1 LGDKKTAFTALYWTP
16 DGKSLVAANEK
27 GAAFVYTDLQKH
39 TGAQRSDAAKER
51 KLAPASSMLMSLVIT
66 SDSKTVYAGDFSG
79 TVHVWEAASGKATAQ
94 IKP

>member
-1 LGDKKTAFTALYWTP
+1 LDWTP

-27 GAAFVYTDLQKH
+27 GAVFVYSELQKH

-51 KLAPASSMLMSLVIT
+51 KLAPAPSMLASIVIT

-79 TVHVWEAASGKATAQ
+79 IVHVWDAASGKATAQ